1 MRPVRWTLLL
11 CALLGACVTQPA
23 DAPPSRLA
31 DIVTLV
37 EGVHFLPGRFERQRQ
52 PDGNSLLLEGRDG
65 IVVVD
70 SGRHVEHSAA
80 LIEWARRQGR
90 PIVAVINSH
99 WHLDHLGGNARL
111 RREFPQ
117 LQAHASAAIDR
128 ALATTMA
135 RSIGDLQAMLAD
147 QGTDAATRR
156 MIEIDLAL
164 LEQRSALAPDR
175 HLDGPA
181 HDTRIGGRELRVGV
195 EGNAVSGGDTW
206 VLDRASGILA
216 VGDFVTLPVPFLDTA
231 CTPGWREAMGRIEAL
246 PFERLV
252 PGHGPVM
259 SRDDFRRYRTALD
272 RLLDCAAS
280 DRTVAAC
287 SAGWI
292 AELGPLLPEASQ
304 RAATGMLA
312 HYFAQHLRAPP
323 AARDRFCSAS

>member
-1 MRPVRWTLLL
+1 MRPVRSILTML
-11 CALLGACVTQPA
+11 CALLGACATSQ
-23 DAPPSRLA
+23 DAALSRGA
-31 DIVTLV
+31 DIVTLAD
-37 EGVHFLPGRFERQRQ
+37 GVHWLPGRFERERQ

-70 SGRHVEHSAA
+70 SGRHAEHSAA
-80 LIEWARRQGR
+80 LVEWARRKGR

-99 WHLDHLGGNARL
+99 WHLDHLGGNAHL

-128 ALATTMA
+128 ALATTMQ
-135 RSIGDLQAMLAD
+135 RSIADLQAMLDDRA
-147 QGTDAATRR
+147 TDAATRR
-156 MIEIDLAL
+156 MVQVDLAL

-195 EGNAVSGGDTW
+195 EVGAVSGGDAW

-231 CTPGWREAMGRIEAL
+231 CTPGWRAAMGRIESL
-246 PFERLV
+246 PFDRLL
-252 PGHGPVM
+252 PGHGAVM
-259 SRDDFRRYRTALD
+259 DRADFRRYRGALEH
-272 RLLDCAAS
+272 LLDCAAS
-280 DRTVAAC
+280 DRPVADC

-292 AELGPLLPEASQ
+292 ADLGPLLPEASQ
-304 RAATGMLA
+304 RAARGMLA
-312 HYFAQHLRAPP
+312 HYFTQHLRAPP
-323 AARDRFCSAS
+323 AQRDRFCPAP

>member
-1 MRPVRWTLLL
+1 MRAVRWTLLL
-11 CALLGACVTQPA
+11 CALLGACVAPP

-31 DIVTLV
+31 DIVTLAD
-37 EGVHFLPGRFERQRQ
+37 GVHFLPGRFERERQ

-80 LIEWARRQGR
+80 LIEWARRQDR

-111 RREFPQ
+111 RQAFPQ
-117 LQAHASAAIDR
+117 LRAYASVAIDR

-135 RSIGDLQAMLAD
+135 RSIVDLQAMLAD
-147 QGTDAATRR
+147 KGTDAPTRR
-156 MIEIDLAL
+156 MVEIDLAL
-164 LEQRSALAPDR
+164 LDQRSALAPDR

-181 HDTRIGGRELRVGV
+181 HDARIGGRDLRLGV
-195 EGNAVSGGDTW
+195 EGGAVSGGDVW
-206 VLDRASGILA
+206 VLDRASGTLA

-231 CTPGWREAMGRIEAL
+231 CTPGWRESMGRIEAL
-246 PFERLV
+246 PFQRLV

-280 DRTVAAC
+280 EQPLAEC

-292 AELGPLLPEASQ
+292 ADLGPLLPETSQ
-304 RAATGMLA
+304 RAARGMLA
-312 HYFAQHLRAPP
+312 HYFAQHLRAAP
-323 AARDRFCSAS
+323 AARDRFCGVP